1 MSDKMKVRDG
11 NDGYSYPYTSPD
23 LVIDENG
30 KSVKKRIDEVES
42 KIKENGGATIDD
54 VNTSTDKT
62 WSSSKIDSQFKN
74 IAKKTIIE
82 NNKLYLVKSDGT
94 KLDDGTELSIDLTN
108 YVTKN
113 DLKNVVTYNPEDGDT
128 DYINADN
135 IAFSNENFTATN
147 VKGAITE
154 LFQSASNGKIL
165 IANAITGKGV
175 VTNANDSF
183 QTMATNISNI
193 VVNNSNVIE
202 SGSFT
207 PEDGL
212 SSYTITT
219 NNPCTNFIL
228 VCTQTS
234 NPNSYRFTYSIVIT
248 SICNLFIGSNVSG
261 NSVSAIKVDSTNCT
275 FANNI
280 ISINVGDSKL
290 MTCEYKWLAW

>member
-23 LVIDENG
+23 LVVDKNG
-30 KSVKKRIDEVES
+30 KS
-42 KIKENGGATIDD
+42 
-54 VNTSTDKT
+54 NTSKFNE
-62 WSSSKIDSQFKN
+62 IDSQIKD
-74 IAKKTIIE
+74 IAYKTIIE
-82 NNKLYLVKSDGT
+82 DGKIYLVKSDGT
-94 KLDDGTELSIDLTN
+94 KLDEGTELSIDLTD

-165 IANAITGKGV
+165 IANAITGKGIA
-175 VTNANDSF
+175 TNANDSF
-183 QTMATNISNI
+183 QTMATNIENI
-193 VVNNSNVIE
+193 VINNSSVVE

-207 PEDGL
+207 PEDSL

-228 VCTQTS
+228 ACTRTS
-234 NPNSYRFTYSIVIT
+234 NPNSYRFTYSIIIT
-248 SICNLFIGSNVSG
+248 PICKLFIGSNVSG
-261 NSVSAIKVDSTNCT
+261 SSVSVINTNTTYCT
-275 FANNI
+275 FADNN
-280 ISINVGDSKL
+280 ISINVGDSKI